1 MEVKMYFLYGNNT
14 FKNHAKSKDL
24 IDLVIYSTDKSDEEL
39 DKFYLNDSNWKL
51 TLSNNQAW
59 IWKTDNQELMEISIK
74 TLTFKPKKRC
84 IKYKSFSSIEKK
96 YLKEP
101 YTLDEIVE
109 CLEFENSKIK
119 EKVKAILAMS
129 GSTNFYIA
137 LWIQNC

>member
-51 TLSNNQAW
+51 ILSNNQAW

-74 TLTFKPKKRC
+74 TLTFKPKK
-84 IKYKSFSSIEKK
+84 
-96 YLKEP
+96 
-101 YTLDEIVE
+101 
-109 CLEFENSKIK
+109 
-119 EKVKAILAMS
+119 KV
-129 GSTNFYIA
+129 Y
-137 LWIQNC
+137 